1 MSRATIDELVQHLDE
16 NRRAL
21 RAAIDAVPAADRERR
36 PSPDRWSVAEV
47 VEHLAIV
54 EDRVTARCAEAF
66 DAAPAA
72 ALPQGHAAQPVDR
85 SFLDRVGNRT
95 NRFKTGPSS
104 EPRGGL
110 DVEAAWA
117 AASSSRDAFL
127 RLLARSMGR
136 DVGGIV
142 FPHPAFGPLTFY
154 QWAVFLSGHDAR
166 HADQIREIAGELAA
180 RQASTS

>member
-1 MSRATIDELVQHLDE
+1 MSRATIDELIQHLHD

-21 RAAIDAVPAADRERR
+21 RAAIDAVPVADRERR
-36 PSPDRWSVAEV
+36 PSPERWSVAEV

-54 EDRVTARCAEAF
+54 EGRVTARLTEAF
-66 DAAPAA
+66 DATPPAA
-72 ALPQGHAAQPVDR
+72 QSQGRAAQPVDR

-104 EPRGGL
+104 EPQGGI

-117 AASSSRDAFL
+117 AAASSRDAFL
-127 RLLARSMGR
+127 RLLERSNGR
-136 DVGGIV
+136 DVAGIV

-180 RQASTS
+180 RQPSSS